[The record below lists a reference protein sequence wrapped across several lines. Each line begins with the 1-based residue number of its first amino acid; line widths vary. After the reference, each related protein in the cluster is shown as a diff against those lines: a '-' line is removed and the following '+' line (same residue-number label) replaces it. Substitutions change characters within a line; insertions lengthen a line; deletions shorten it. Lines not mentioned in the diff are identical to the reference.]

1 MNADIKKID
10 KRKEAQQLLVRLW
23 PDVFDFKKPRPL
35 KIGIIND
42 MMESIKDRGIPILL
56 RDIKFCLRTYTLR
69 VRYQKCL
76 IKGGYRYDL
85 NGEPC
90 GIVTL
95 EQEMMARNT
104 LQNMMKKRNQ

>member
-1 MNADIKKID
+1 MKADTKKID
-10 KRKEAQQLLVRLW
+10 KRREAKQLLVRLW
-23 PDVFDFKKPRPL
+23 PDVFNFEKPRPL
-35 KIGIIND
+35 KIGIIDD
-42 MMESIKDRGIPILL
+42 MVISIREMGVPLL
-56 RDIKFCLRTYTLR
+56 LSDIKFCLRTYTLR

-95 EQEMMARNT
+95 EQEIMARNT
-104 LQNMMKKRNQ
+104 LRNMIKKSKA